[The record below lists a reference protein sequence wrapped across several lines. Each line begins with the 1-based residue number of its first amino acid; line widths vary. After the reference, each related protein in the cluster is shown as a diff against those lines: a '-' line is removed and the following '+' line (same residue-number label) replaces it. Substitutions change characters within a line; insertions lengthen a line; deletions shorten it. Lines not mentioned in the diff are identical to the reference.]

1 MRSIVFENGKSLSAE
16 GPKPR
21 PGPGEA
27 LVRVLL
33 AGVCN
38 TDLELLQGY
47 YGFSGVAGHE
57 FVGLVEECPDAP
69 EWVGRRV
76 SADINCGC
84 GGCPLCLAGDPRH
97 CPTRTVLG
105 IVARPGCFAEY
116 LTVPARNL
124 LAVPEGLPEDCAVF
138 AEPLAAALE
147 PGRQVDLSG
156 RRVLVLGDGKLGIL
170 TALGLAPDCPDL
182 TLAGRH
188 EAKLALARGARTA
201 LLPAGTPPAR
211 AREILGLFD
220 VVIEATGREDGLD
233 TALALVRP
241 EGIVVAKTTSRNPSR
256 LDLAKLVVD
265 EITLM
270 GSRCGDQSLALER
283 LAGGLDPRPLI
294 EARFSFEEHEQAL
307 AAASRP
313 GAMKVLLTP

>member
-21 PGPGEA
+21 PGAGEA

-38 TDLELLQGY
+38 TDLELLRGY

-57 FVGLVEECPDAP
+57 FVGLVEECPVAP

-84 GGCPLCLAGDPRH
+84 GECPLCRAGDPRH

-124 LAVPEGLPEDCAVF
+124 LAVPEGLPDECAVF

-147 PGRQVDLSG
+147 PGRQLDLSG

-170 TALGLAPDCPDL
+170 TALGLARECGEL

-188 EAKLALARGARTA
+188 EAKLALAGDARTA
-201 LLPAGTPPAR
+201 LLPAGTAPAR
-211 AREILGLFD
+211 ARDILGIFD
-220 VVIEATGREDGLD
+220 VVIEATGRKDGLD
-233 TALALVRP
+233 TALELVRP

-270 GSRCGDQSLALER
+270 GSRCGDQALALER

-294 EARFSFEEHEQAL
+294 EARFSFAEHEQAL
-307 AAASRP
+307 AAASRR